1 MQLIEAAL
9 GLGVLACA
17 ALVWRQPHAD
27 GAVFCMAIG
36 GYGVGRFVLE
46 PWRVQQDRVRG
57 VSLQRVVSMGLVAM
71 SLIGFVLVAGLYGL
85 GGFGPRTLAAQVWPL
100 RWFVLCL
107 LPFQW
112 WTAGWQVAVTV
123 VGTLVVAVAGAA
135 LVSLTT
141 RVTDL
146 LDVIERM
153 LGPARAVGV
162 DPERVALLLALT
174 IRAVPV
180 IAGTLHEAR
189 DARRARG
196 LERSTR
202 ALVTPI
208 VVRTI
213 RHADR
218 VGEALAARGID
229 D

>member
-1 MQLIEAAL
+1 MLNSAYRAGTSPL
-9 GLGVLACA
+9 HRSGAGVKLFGLLVFSTVLVAWKSPVAVLA
-17 ALVWRQPHAD
+17 
-27 GAVFCMAIG
+27 GSAVVVGVYAIG
-36 GYGVGRFVLE
+36 GFGV
-46 PWRVQQDRVRG
+46 
-57 VSLQRVVSMGLVAM
+57 
-71 SLIGFVLVAGLYGL
+71 
-85 GGFGPRTLAAQVWPL
+85 RTLAAQAWPL
-100 RWFVLCL
+100 RWIVLLL

-123 VGTLVVAVAGAA
+123 VGTLVVAVVGAA
-135 LVSLTT
+135 LISLTT

-146 LDVIERM
+146 LDVITR
-153 LGPARAVGV
+153 LLQPARHIGV
-162 DPERVALLLALT
+162 DPDRVALLLALT
-174 IRAVPV
+174 IRAIPV
-180 IAGTLHEAR
+180 IAGTLGEAR

-218 VGEALAARGID
+218 VGDALAARGID

>member
-1 MQLIEAAL
+1 MLTSAFRPGTSVLHRSGAGVKLL
-9 GLGVLACA
+9 GLLLFSTLLVGFQSPVNVL
-17 ALVWRQPHAD
+17 
-27 GAVFCMAIG
+27 
-36 GYGVGRFVLE
+36 VG
-46 PWRVQQDRVRG
+46 
-57 VSLQRVVSMGLVAM
+57 SVV
-71 SLIGFVLVAGLYGL
+71 VAGLYAL
-85 GGFGPRTLAAQVWPL
+85 GGFGVRILAAQVWPL
-100 RWFVLCL
+100 RWIVLL
-107 LPFQW
+107 LVPFQW
-112 WTAGWQVAVTV
+112 WTAGWRVAATV
-123 VGTLVVAVAGAA
+123 VGTLVVAIVGAA
-135 LVSLTT
+135 LITLTT

-146 LDVIERM
+146 LDVIARLLE
-153 LGPARAVGV
+153 PARAIGV

-174 IRAVPV
+174 IRAIPV

>member
-1 MQLIEAAL
+1 MLTGCYQAGTSLLHRAGAGVKLL
-9 GLGVLACA
+9 GLLVFST
-17 ALVWRQPHAD
+17 ALVAWRSP
-27 GAVFCMAIG
+27 VT
-36 GYGVGRFVLE
+36 
-46 PWRVQQDRVRG
+46 
-57 VSLQRVVSMGLVAM
+57 
-71 SLIGFVLVAGLYGL
+71 VLVCLVVVLGCYGL
-85 GGFGPRTLAAQVWPL
+85 GGFGVRTLASQVWPL
-100 RWFVLCL
+100 RWIVVFL

-112 WTAGWQVAVTV
+112 WTADWQTAVSI
-123 VGTLVVAVAGAA
+123 VGTLVLAVLGAG
-135 LVSLTT
+135 LISLTT

-146 LDVIERM
+146 LDVITR
-153 LGPARAVGV
+153 LLQPARAVGV
-162 DPERVALLLALT
+162 DPDRVALLLALT

-202 ALVTPI
+202 ALVTPV

-218 VGEALAARGID
+218 VGDALAARGVD

>member
-1 MQLIEAAL
+1 MLTGCYQPGTSLLHRSGAGVKLL
-9 GLGVLACA
+9 GLLVFST
-17 ALVWRQPHAD
+17 ALVVWRLP
-27 GAVFCMAIG
+27 VMVLVCLCVVVVL
-36 GYGVGRFVLE
+36 YGVG
-46 PWRVQQDRVRG
+46 
-57 VSLQRVVSMGLVAM
+57 
-71 SLIGFVLVAGLYGL
+71 
-85 GGFGPRTLAAQVWPL
+85 GFGIRTFAAQVWPL
-100 RWFVLCL
+100 RWFVLFL

-112 WTAGWQVAVTV
+112 WTAGWQAAVGI
-123 VGTLVVAVAGAA
+123 VGTLVLAVLGAG

-146 LDVIERM
+146 LDVVTR
-153 LGPARAVGV
+153 LLQPARAVGV
-162 DPERVALLLALT
+162 DPDRVALLLTLT

-180 IAGTLHEAR
+180 IAGTLQEAR

-202 ALVTPI
+202 ALVTPV

-218 VGEALAARGID
+218 VGDALAARGVD

>member
-1 MQLIEAAL
+1 VLTSTYQPGTSLLHRAGAGPKLL
-9 GLGVLACA
+9 GLLIFSTV
-17 ALVWRQPHAD
+17 
-27 GAVFCMAIG
+27 
-36 GYGVGRFVLE
+36 
-46 PWRVQQDRVRG
+46 
-57 VSLQRVVSMGLVAM
+57 LVAM
-71 SLIGFVLVAGLYGL
+71 QSPVTVLVGFVLVAVLYGV
-85 GGFGPRTLAAQVWPL
+85 GGFGPRTLVTQVWPL

-112 WTAGWQVAVTV
+112 WSAGWQVAVTV
-123 VGTLVVAVAGAA
+123 VGTLMVAVVGAA

-146 LDVIERM
+146 LDVIARV
-153 LGPARAVGV
+153 LKPARAIGV

>member
-1 MQLIEAAL
+1 MLTGIYQPGTSLLHRSGAGAKLL
-9 GLGVLACA
+9 GLLVL
-17 ALVWRQPHAD
+17 
-27 GAVFCMAIG
+27 
-36 GYGVGRFVLE
+36 
-46 PWRVQQDRVRG
+46 
-57 VSLQRVVSMGLVAM
+57 ST
-71 SLIGFVLVAGLYGL
+71 VLVAWKSPVMVLAGLVVVTGLYAVA
-85 GGFGPRTLAAQVWPL
+85 GFGVRTLVAQAWPL
-100 RWFVLCL
+100 RWFVLFL

-112 WTAGWQVAVTV
+112 WTAGWQMAIAV
-123 VGTLVVAVAGAA
+123 VGTLVVAVVGAA

-146 LDVIERM
+146 LDVIARILE
-153 LGPARAVGV
+153 PARAIGV
-162 DPERVALLLALT
+162 DPDRVALLLALT

-180 IAGTLHEAR
+180 ISATLQEAR

-202 ALVTPI
+202 ALVTPV

-218 VGEALAARGID
+218 VGDALAARGVD

>member
-1 MQLIEAAL
+1 MLTGGYQPGTSLLHRAGAGVKLL
-9 GLGVLACA
+9 GLLVFST
-17 ALVWRQPHAD
+17 ALVVWRLP
-27 GAVFCMAIG
+27 VMVLVCLCVVVVL
-36 GYGVGRFVLE
+36 YGVG
-46 PWRVQQDRVRG
+46 
-57 VSLQRVVSMGLVAM
+57 
-71 SLIGFVLVAGLYGL
+71 
-85 GGFGPRTLAAQVWPL
+85 GFGIRTFAAQVWPL
-100 RWFVLCL
+100 RWFVLFL

-112 WTAGWQVAVTV
+112 WTAGWQAAVGI
-123 VGTLVVAVAGAA
+123 VGTLVLAVLGAG

-146 LDVIERM
+146 LDVVTR
-153 LGPARAVGV
+153 LLQPARAVGV
-162 DPERVALLLALT
+162 DPDRVALLLTLT

-180 IAGTLHEAR
+180 IAGTLQEAR

-202 ALVTPI
+202 ALVTPV

-218 VGEALAARGID
+218 VGDALAARGVD

>member
-1 MQLIEAAL
+1 MLTSTYQPGTSLLHRAGAGAKL
-9 GLGVLACA
+9 VGL
-17 ALVWRQPHAD
+17 LV
-27 GAVFCMAIG
+27 F
-36 GYGVGRFVLE
+36 
-46 PWRVQQDRVRG
+46 
-57 VSLQRVVSMGLVAM
+57 SMLLVAWRTPVTV
-71 SLIGFVLVAGLYGL
+71 LVFFVLVVGLYRV
-85 GGFGPRTLAAQVWPL
+85 GGFGFRTLVSQVWPL
-100 RWFVLCL
+100 RWIVVFL

-112 WTAGWQVAVTV
+112 WTAGWQVAVGV
-123 VGTLVVAVAGAA
+123 VGTLVVAVVGAA
-135 LVSLTT
+135 LISLTT

-146 LDVIERM
+146 LDVIARVLE
-153 LGPARAVGV
+153 PARAIGV

-180 IAGTLHEAR
+180 IAGALHEAG

-218 VGEALAARGID
+218 VGEALAARGVD

>member
-1 MQLIEAAL
+1 M
-9 GLGVLACA
+9 
-17 ALVWRQPHAD
+17 
-27 GAVFCMAIG
+27 
-36 GYGVGRFVLE
+36 YG
-46 PWRVQQDRVRG
+46 
-57 VSLQRVVSMGLVAM
+57 
-71 SLIGFVLVAGLYGL
+71 I
-85 GGFGPRTLAAQVWPL
+85 GGFGVRTLGAQVWPL
-100 RWFVLCL
+100 RWFVLFL

-112 WTAGWQVAVTV
+112 WTAGWRAAFVV
-123 VGTLVVAVAGAA
+123 VGTIVVAVGGAS

-146 LDVIERM
+146 LDVITR
-153 LGPARAVGV
+153 LLQPARAIGV
-162 DPERVALLLALT
+162 DPDRVALLLALT

-180 IAGTLHEAR
+180 IAATLHESR

-196 LERSTR
+196 LEHSTR
-202 ALVTPI
+202 ALVTPV

>member
-1 MQLIEAAL
+1 MLTSTYQPGTSLLHRSGAGAKLL
-9 GLGVLACA
+9 GL
-17 ALVWRQPHAD
+17 LV
-27 GAVFCMAIG
+27 FST
-36 GYGVGRFVLE
+36 LL
-46 PWRVQQDRVRG
+46 
-57 VSLQRVVSMGLVAM
+57 VSLQSPLTVLVGL
-71 SLIGFVLVAGLYGL
+71 VLVAGLYGI
-85 GGFGPRTLAAQVWPL
+85 GGFGVRTLAEQVWPL
-100 RWFVLCL
+100 RWFVLFL
-107 LPFQW
+107 VPFQW
-112 WTAGWQVAVTV
+112 WAAGWQAAVVV
-123 VGTLVVAVAGAA
+123 VGTLVVAVVGAA

-146 LDVIERM
+146 LDVITRLLE
-153 LGPARAVGV
+153 PARAIGV
-162 DPERVALLLALT
+162 DPDRVALLLALT

-180 IAGTLHEAR
+180 IAATLHEAR

-202 ALVTPI
+202 ALVTPV

>member
-1 MQLIEAAL
+1 MTSTYQPGTSLLHRSGAGAKLL
-9 GLGVLACA
+9 GLLVFSTLLVGLQSPVTVL
-17 ALVWRQPHAD
+17 
-27 GAVFCMAIG
+27 
-36 GYGVGRFVLE
+36 VGL
-46 PWRVQQDRVRG
+46 
-57 VSLQRVVSMGLVAM
+57 L
-71 SLIGFVLVAGLYGL
+71 LVAGLYVIA
-85 GGFGPRTLAAQVWPL
+85 GFGVRILVEQAWPL
-100 RWFVLCL
+100 RWFVLFL
-107 LPFQW
+107 IPFQW
-112 WTAGWQVAVTV
+112 WTAGWQAAVVV
-123 VGTLVVAVAGAA
+123 VGTLVVAVLGAA

-146 LDVIERM
+146 LDVITRLLE
-153 LGPARAVGV
+153 PTRAIGV
-162 DPERVALLLALT
+162 DPDRVALLLALT

-180 IAGTLHEAR
+180 IAATLHEAR

-202 ALVTPI
+202 ALVTPV

>member
-1 MQLIEAAL
+1 MLTGGYQPGTSLLHRAGAGVKLL
-9 GLGVLACA
+9 GLLAFST
-17 ALVWRQPHAD
+17 ALVVWRLP
-27 GAVFCMAIG
+27 VMVLVCLCVVVVL
-36 GYGVGRFVLE
+36 YGVG
-46 PWRVQQDRVRG
+46 
-57 VSLQRVVSMGLVAM
+57 
-71 SLIGFVLVAGLYGL
+71 
-85 GGFGPRTLAAQVWPL
+85 GFGIRTFAAQVWPL
-100 RWFVLCL
+100 RWFVLFL

-112 WTAGWQVAVTV
+112 WTAGWQAAVGI
-123 VGTLVVAVAGAA
+123 VGTLVLAVLGAG

-146 LDVIERM
+146 LDVVTR
-153 LGPARAVGV
+153 LLQPARAVGV
-162 DPERVALLLALT
+162 DPDRVALLLTLT

-180 IAGTLHEAR
+180 IAGTLQEAR

-202 ALVTPI
+202 ALVTPV

-218 VGEALAARGID
+218 VGDALAARGVD

>member
-1 MQLIEAAL
+1 MLTSTYQPGPSLLHRSGAGGKLA
-9 GLGVLACA
+9 GLLVFSTVLV
-17 ALVWRQPHAD
+17 VWRSP
-27 GAVFCMAIG
+27 
-36 GYGVGRFVLE
+36 LT
-46 PWRVQQDRVRG
+46 
-57 VSLQRVVSMGLVAM
+57 
-71 SLIGFVLVAGLYGL
+71 VLVFFILVVGLYRVA
-85 GGFGPRTLAAQVWPL
+85 GFGVRTLASQVWPL
-100 RWFVLCL
+100 RWIVVFL
-107 LPFQW
+107 LPFQL
-112 WTAGWQVAVTV
+112 WTGGWQLAVLV
-123 VGTLVVAVAGAA
+123 VGTLVVAVVGAA
-135 LVSLTT
+135 LISLTT

-146 LDVIERM
+146 LDVIARVLE
-153 LGPARAVGV
+153 PARAIGV

-180 IAGTLHEAR
+180 IAGALEEAR

-218 VGEALAARGID
+218 VGEALAARGVD

>member
-1 MQLIEAAL
+1 MLTSTYQPGTSAL
-9 GLGVLACA
+9 HRSGAGAKLLAL
-17 ALVWRQPHAD
+17 LVFST
-27 GAVFCMAIG
+27 V
-36 GYGVGRFVLE
+36 
-46 PWRVQQDRVRG
+46 
-57 VSLQRVVSMGLVAM
+57 LVAWR
-71 SLIGFVLVAGLYGL
+71 SPVTVLVGLVLVAGLYGV
-85 GGFGPRTLAAQVWPL
+85 GGFGVRTLVEQAWPL
-100 RWFVLCL
+100 RWFVLFL
-107 LPFQW
+107 FPFQW
-112 WTAGWQVAVTV
+112 WTAGWQVAVIV
-123 VGTLVVAVAGAA
+123 VGTLVVAVVGAA
-135 LVSLTT
+135 LISLTT

-146 LDVIERM
+146 LDVIARV
-153 LGPARAVGV
+153 LQPARAIGV
-162 DPERVALLLALT
+162 DPDRVALLLALT

-180 IAGTLHEAR
+180 IAATLHEAR

>member
-1 MQLIEAAL
+1 MLTSTYQRGTSLLHRSGAGAKLL
-9 GLGVLACA
+9 GL
-17 ALVWRQPHAD
+17 LVFST
-27 GAVFCMAIG
+27 V
-36 GYGVGRFVLE
+36 
-46 PWRVQQDRVRG
+46 
-57 VSLQRVVSMGLVAM
+57 LVAWQ
-71 SLIGFVLVAGLYGL
+71 SPVKVLVGFVLVAGLYGL
-85 GGFGPRTLAAQVWPL
+85 GGFGVRTLVGQVWPL
-100 RWFVLCL
+100 RWFVLFL

-112 WTAGWQVAVTV
+112 WTAGWQAAVTV
-123 VGTLVVAVAGAA
+123 VGTLVVAVVAAA

-146 LDVIERM
+146 LDVIARLLE
-153 LGPARAVGV
+153 PARAIGV

-180 IAGTLHEAR
+180 IAATLREAR

-196 LERSTR
+196 LEHSTR

-218 VGEALAARGID
+218 VGEALAARGVD

>member
-1 MQLIEAAL
+1 VLTGCYQPGTSLLHRAGAGVKLL
-9 GLGVLACA
+9 GLLVFST
-17 ALVWRQPHAD
+17 ALVVWRLP
-27 GAVFCMAIG
+27 VMVLVCLCVVVVL
-36 GYGVGRFVLE
+36 YGVG
-46 PWRVQQDRVRG
+46 
-57 VSLQRVVSMGLVAM
+57 
-71 SLIGFVLVAGLYGL
+71 
-85 GGFGPRTLAAQVWPL
+85 GFGIRTFAAQVWPL
-100 RWFVLCL
+100 RWFVLFL

-112 WTAGWQVAVTV
+112 WTAGWQAAVGI
-123 VGTLVVAVAGAA
+123 VGTLVLAVLGAG

-146 LDVIERM
+146 LDVVTR
-153 LGPARAVGV
+153 LLQPARAVGV
-162 DPERVALLLALT
+162 DPDRVALLLTLT

-180 IAGTLHEAR
+180 IAGTLQEAR

-202 ALVTPI
+202 ALVTPV

-218 VGEALAARGID
+218 VGDALAARGVD

>member
-1 MQLIEAAL
+1 MLTSTYQPGTSLLHRSGAGAKLL
-9 GLGVLACA
+9 GLLVFSTLLVGLQSPVTVL
-17 ALVWRQPHAD
+17 
-27 GAVFCMAIG
+27 
-36 GYGVGRFVLE
+36 VGL
-46 PWRVQQDRVRG
+46 
-57 VSLQRVVSMGLVAM
+57 L
-71 SLIGFVLVAGLYGL
+71 LVAGLYVIA
-85 GGFGPRTLAAQVWPL
+85 GFGVRILVEQAWPL
-100 RWFVLCL
+100 RWFVLFL
-107 LPFQW
+107 IPFQW
-112 WTAGWQVAVTV
+112 WTAGWQAAVVV
-123 VGTLVVAVAGAA
+123 VGTLVVAVVGAA

-146 LDVIERM
+146 LDVITRLLE
-153 LGPARAVGV
+153 PTRAIGV
-162 DPERVALLLALT
+162 DPDRVALLLALT

-180 IAGTLHEAR
+180 IAATLHEAR

-202 ALVTPI
+202 ALVTPV

>member
-1 MQLIEAAL
+1 MLTSTYQPGTSLLHRTGAGAKLLAL
-9 GLGVLACA
+9 LVFSTALLALRSPATVLVGFLG
-17 ALVWRQPHAD
+17 
-27 GAVFCMAIG
+27 
-36 GYGVGRFVLE
+36 
-46 PWRVQQDRVRG
+46 
-57 VSLQRVVSMGLVAM
+57 
-71 SLIGFVLVAGLYGL
+71 VAGLYGL
-85 GGFGPRTLAAQVWPL
+85 GGFGARTLLAQTWPL
-100 RWFVLCL
+100 RWIVLCL

-112 WTAGWQVAVTV
+112 WTAGWQVAVSV
-123 VGTLVVAVAGAA
+123 VGTLVVAVVGAA

-146 LDVIERM
+146 LDVISRVLE
-153 LGPARAVGV
+153 PARAIGV

>member
-1 MQLIEAAL
+1 VLTSTYQPGTSLLHRAGPGLKLFGLLIFST
-9 GLGVLACA
+9 V
-17 ALVWRQPHAD
+17 
-27 GAVFCMAIG
+27 
-36 GYGVGRFVLE
+36 
-46 PWRVQQDRVRG
+46 
-57 VSLQRVVSMGLVAM
+57 LVAM
-71 SLIGFVLVAGLYGL
+71 QSPVTVLAGFILVLSLYGA
-85 GGFGPRTLAAQVWPL
+85 GGFGPRILVAQVWPL
-100 RWFVLCL
+100 RWIVLCL

-112 WTAGWQVAVTV
+112 WTAGWEVAVTV
-123 VGTLVVAVAGAA
+123 VGTLMVAVVGAA

-146 LDVIERM
+146 LDVIARV
-153 LGPARAVGV
+153 LGPARVIGV

-218 VGEALAARGID
+218 VGEALAARGLD